1 MTRVQIEVL
10 VEPFKENDP
19 GPHVMAAV
27 GAMRAAGLDADMG
40 PFATTAEGDLDVII
54 AATTELLRQSFE
66 AGADSVQV
74 RVDRS

>member
-1 MTRVQIEVL
+1 MTRVRIEVL

-27 GAMRAAGLDADMG
+27 EAMQTAGLDADMG
-40 PFATTAEGDLDVII
+40 PFATTAEGDLDAII
-54 AATTELLRQSFE
+54 AATTELLRQSFD

>member
-1 MTRVQIEVL
+1 MTRVHIEVL

-27 GAMRAAGLDADMG
+27 EAMQTAGLDADMG
-40 PFATTAEGDLDVII
+40 PFATTAEGDLDAII
-54 AATTELLRQSFE
+54 AATTELLRQSFD